1 MFAWAG
7 IQILRKYSF
16 GVKLKN
22 ITLQLG
28 LVVNYFTGSFKIFHN
43 WKKTEKIQINFM
55 NKEWKF
61 WICFY

>member
-43 WKKTEKIQINFM
+43 
-55 NKEWKF
+55 
-61 WICFY
+61 